1 MVVCYDLP
9 RQNCQNPT
17 DICPRHPRFN
27 PNPTRAIQNA
37 MIDKS
42 EFVDQ
47 VHNMCRLGVT
57 DEERAEHFEVC
68 VRTIYRWRNTH
79 EAFAEANLGTVAAPF
94 LPQTPV

>member
-1 MVVCYDLP
+1 
-9 RQNCQNPT
+9 
-17 DICPRHPRFN
+17 
-27 PNPTRAIQNA
+27 

-94 LPQTPV
+94 LPQTPDDAPGRGRRNHARVTRPA